1 MATNKRD
8 YSQYL
13 QSTRKVNISQ
23 LLAQQGKPRPQS
35 ELNQNL
41 HPNSRYRPYHQ
52 DPSWYEGQQP
62 DVPPY
67 SPPEAFDEPYRAPA
81 PQAPWAH
88 EDAPAV
94 RPNGSAPYA
103 SPYEAMPTQKWS
115 LSASEL
121 TSERPEG
128 ERAPQQSAPEGAQL
142 SPYAHMAAQV
152 PPASLDRPA
161 NTPLAQDLPPWLSG
175 EAQPQASSQAQ
186 APDTT
191 TPPWLVANRESS
203 PGAGR
208 PDFWTETAESWE
220 PAPKKRAKSERTKAE
235 KAPSQSRTKAQPT
248 EAAPSWQSGE
258 SKPSA
263 PYQAQSHDTTMP
275 PWFVANRDS
284 APEMSSSDAGRPDYW
299 SDSAESWEP
308 PTCDKPA
315 PKTKRAKAEPVQAE
329 SALTTAAEDSERK
342 AAASTAAIYADMPDF
357 ATLLALPKQFYLEL
371 VAQYR
376 REGVADPEQAA
387 LEATTM
393 RPARALGCGEPVALA
408 REAEMPASPP
418 APAAGQQ
425 LDGWQV
431 AASADDIAFD
441 EKYAQGWPG
450 AVRFAGNFEERV
462 QELFTALGLE
472 VVSIEDKSYQKLCT
486 LRAGAYKFKLSVF
499 YKESGVI
506 SYVQS
511 SGTGAK
517 AQSAVRTMGDFVGFD
532 IRNLPRLDELSDEQ
546 IAQLKQELNSKS
558 KRRKRKTLAERNAE
572 LKLAST
578 EEAAR
583 VVQEGA
589 VNVEALAAEGK
600 GQLLSVRERLELIV
614 RSFDPKL
621 QLKECAPCQYAF
633 RFELCLPQAFSARL
647 RISYRQT
654 ELISSVFLRLSDE
667 SAAAVEYEELLAQ
680 IKDAC
685 VTSLV
690 GTPARLLVKPHSAKV
705 NAEHVLQVQLVQ
717 F

>member
-1 MATNKRD
+1 
-8 YSQYL
+8 
-13 QSTRKVNISQ
+13 
-23 LLAQQGKPRPQS
+23 
-35 ELNQNL
+35 
-41 HPNSRYRPYHQ
+41 
-52 DPSWYEGQQP
+52 
-62 DVPPY
+62 
-67 SPPEAFDEPYRAPA
+67 
-81 PQAPWAH
+81 
-88 EDAPAV
+88 
-94 RPNGSAPYA
+94 
-103 SPYEAMPTQKWS
+103 
-115 LSASEL
+115 
-121 TSERPEG
+121 
-128 ERAPQQSAPEGAQL
+128 
-142 SPYAHMAAQV
+142 
-152 PPASLDRPA
+152 
-161 NTPLAQDLPPWLSG
+161 
-175 EAQPQASSQAQ
+175 
-186 APDTT
+186 
-191 TPPWLVANRESS
+191 
-203 PGAGR
+203 
-208 PDFWTETAESWE
+208 
-220 PAPKKRAKSERTKAE
+220 
-235 KAPSQSRTKAQPT
+235 
-248 EAAPSWQSGE
+248 
-258 SKPSA
+258 
-263 PYQAQSHDTTMP
+263 MP

-621 QLKECAPCQYAF
+621 QLKECDPCQYAF

-654 ELISSVFLRLSDE
+654 ELISSVFLRLADE

-690 GTPARLLVKPHSAKV
+690 GTPTRLLVKPHSAKV